1 MPWVKNVASSAH
13 YKDVKVWLLD
23 SAEAGCA
30 VRALHRNASKR
41 ESSAQAV
48 QLAQSLSLAK
58 FSA

>member
-1 MPWVKNVASSAH
+1 MQ
-13 YKDVKVWLLD
+13 DVKVKLLG

-30 VRALHRNASKR
+30 GPAQKCIKAGELRPARS
-41 ESSAQAV
+41 QAV